1 MSGYSITDLVD
12 EVRASITIPTGWQRD
27 ATCARPDARSS
38 KTLYLWP
45 EREERVP
52 EGTGE
57 MDDGRFTL
65 QLELVQAP
73 IGDAAMTSR
82 LREVS
87 TTLGTAVDNLCDWV
101 LTHRSGTTY
110 EFLSV
115 TDIQYD
121 MTREGFR
128 GAGVVLQGYRLV
140 TS

>member
-1 MSGYSITDLVD
+1 MTASITALTD
-12 EVRASITIPTGWQRD
+12 EIRAAITIPTGWQRD

-45 EREERVP
+45 EREQRVP

-65 QLELVQAP
+65 RLELVYAP

-87 TTLGTAVDNLCDWV
+87 TQLGTAADDLADWI
-101 LTHRSGTTY
+101 LTNRSGSTY
-110 EFLSV
+110 EFLEV
-115 TDIQYD
+115 DELVYD
-121 MTREGFR
+121 NTRDGFR
-128 GAGVVLQGYRLV
+128 GVSAVLRGYRLV